1 MLCVFTWQLCWIG
14 RLFRDELKF
23 SVSPCI
29 MDKIHSRA
37 MDKVG
42 ENAVTFGRCS
52 LLHGHVQPRLAL
64 WCRGLVGYVG
74 KAPFRNGPSYAL
86 QRYKGI

>member
-1 MLCVFTWQLCWIG
+1 MFAWQLCWIG
-14 RLFRDELKF
+14 HFFRDELKF
-23 SVSPCI
+23 SVNPCI
-29 MDKIHSRA
+29 MYKIHSPEI
-37 MDKVG
+37 DKVS
-42 ENAVTFGRCS
+42 ENAVTLGRCS

-74 KAPFRNGPSYAL
+74 KALFRNGPSCAL